1 MNKWKK
7 NSKKFFLIFRDP
19 RENYE
24 VKRQQNG
31 QTYFY
36 GDKRQE
42 TRDKTWT
49 GYSCC
54 SFLWNFVCKAL
65 ASFFFSWP
73 HYLSLG
79 LLVWELIGI
88 FWVWEFTGKL
98 IKAALFVWGA
108 VKWRYYTLLPDIV
121 IVISEQ
127 DNLRCTWL
135 TELVTGVNRRN
146 LVSSK
151 FLFHLITCEELPN

>member
-7 NSKKFFLIFRDP
+7 NSKKFFPIFRDP

-36 GDKRQE
+36 GDKRQALD
-42 TRDKTWT
+42 RVFLLFILVKL
-49 GYSCC
+49 CLQ
-54 SFLWNFVCKAL
+54 SFRQ
-65 ASFFFSWP
+65 FFFLLAPLFVLGSP
-73 HYLSLG
+73 SMGTNQYFLSLG
-79 LLVWELIGI
+79 VY
-88 FWVWEFTGKL
+88 KL

-108 VKWRYYTLLPDIV
+108 VKWRYYTVLPDIV

-135 TELVTGVNRRN
+135 TEL
-146 LVSSK
+146 SK
-151 FLFHLITCEELPN
+151 GNWTKPAQSRFI

>member
-1 MNKWKK
+1 MEKEFKEIISHFQRSKRKLWSQEAAKWADI
-7 NSKKFFLIFRDP
+7 FLW
-19 RENYE
+19 
-24 VKRQQNG
+24 
-31 QTYFY
+31 
-36 GDKRQE
+36 RQE

-54 SFLWNFVCKAL
+54 SFLWNFVCKAF
-65 ASFFFSWP
+65 ASIFFSWP

-127 DNLRCTWL
+127 GNLRCTWL
-135 TELVTGVNRRN
+135 TEL
-146 LVSSK
+146 SK
-151 FLFHLITCEELPN
+151 GNWSKPAQSRFI